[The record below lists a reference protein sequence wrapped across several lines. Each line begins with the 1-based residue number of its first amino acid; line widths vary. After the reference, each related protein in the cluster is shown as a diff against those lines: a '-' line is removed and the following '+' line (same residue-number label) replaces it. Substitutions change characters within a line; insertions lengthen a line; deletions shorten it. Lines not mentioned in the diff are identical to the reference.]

1 MNLQM
6 ISFICSRRRR
16 NCDYHLLSG
25 AEDICLDLVAV
36 LWYGMTIAAADSV
49 TRCLR

>member
-1 MNLQM
+1 MA
-6 ISFICSRRRR
+6 IFVCRTRRG
-16 NCDYHLLSG
+16 NSGYHGRS
-25 AEDICLDLVAV
+25 ATENICLDLVAV